1 MLQNS
6 NEYQMNKKKSEYA
19 LRQSAVSNVSIS
31 LDLVEET
38 ILKLKVG
45 KVAGHDGLACEHII
59 NAHPILIV
67 IIKKLFNLMLLYEYV
82 PDDFGIGIMIP
93 IFKASVN
100 NKSDSTDDYRGISIN
115 PIISKLFEMCL
126 LSIF

>member
-31 LDLVEET
+31 LDLVEEA

-45 KVAGHDGLACEHII
+45 KAAGHEA
-59 NAHPILIV
+59 
-67 IIKKLFNLMLLYEYV
+67 
-82 PDDFGIGIMIP
+82 
-93 IFKASVN
+93 
-100 NKSDSTDDYRGISIN
+100 
-115 PIISKLFEMCL
+115 
-126 LSIF
+126 